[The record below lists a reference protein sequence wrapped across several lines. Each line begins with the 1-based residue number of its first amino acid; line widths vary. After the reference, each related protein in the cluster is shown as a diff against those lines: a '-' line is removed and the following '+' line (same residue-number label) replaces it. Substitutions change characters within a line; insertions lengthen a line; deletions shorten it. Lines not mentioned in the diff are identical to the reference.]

1 MNTTAPTIERLVA
14 DISDLPTMPA
24 AALAVIRET
33 DSAVAN
39 ARSIS
44 KYLVQDQSLA
54 TRVLRLSNS
63 AYYGLTRQVSD
74 INEAVIILGNRTVRN
89 LAVIASSFPW
99 LSRSFPGYGIGP
111 AEMWKHAFGTGVAAK
126 VVAKLNGEVDPE
138 AAFTAGLIHNLG
150 LVALSARLEGR
161 SGVLVTHAKQSK
173 ATFSEIERATF
184 GFDHCEVGSYLA
196 EQWNLPAGLTAC
208 IRFHHAPNEATAHQ
222 NLVDCVHVGEQLV
235 FAMDLGIPELGMLHP
250 SSPDSLRRL
259 GIQPD
264 AYEQLVEECASAFAD
279 AEHAYGI
286 SAGQQRAA

>member
-1 MNTTAPTIERLVA
+1 MNTSELTLERLVA

-33 DSAVAN
+33 DSAVSN

-44 KYLVQDQSLA
+44 KHLVQDQSLA

-63 AYYGLTRQVSD
+63 AYYGLSRQVSD

-99 LSRSFPGYGIGP
+99 LSKSFPGYGIGP

-126 VVAKLNGEVDPE
+126 VVARKYGEADPE
-138 AAFTAGLIHNLG
+138 TAFTAGLIHNLG

-161 SGVLVTHAKQSK
+161 SGVLVTHAKQAN
-173 ATFSEIERATF
+173 ATFSEIEIATF
-184 GFDHCEVGSYLA
+184 GFDHSAVGAHLA
-196 EQWNLPAGLTAC
+196 EMWNLPAALTAC
-208 IRFHHAPNEATAHQ
+208 IRFHHSPNEATAHQ
-222 NLVDCVHVGEQLV
+222 SLVDCVHVGEQLV

-250 SSPDSLRRL
+250 SCTESLRRL
-259 GIQPD
+259 SVQPED
-264 AYEQLVEECASAFAD
+264 YESLVEECSAAYAD
-279 AEHAYGI
+279 AEQAYGVN
-286 SAGQQRAA
+286 GDQQRAA